1 MLFKNVFSHLDK
13 HQAFDLW
20 QRRLESVDNAIN
32 NSTTAWS
39 LEFWQKVRRSL
50 VRQANLLNA
59 GYKEN

>member
-1 MLFKNVFSHLDK
+1 MDK
-13 HQAFDLW
+13 QQAFDLW

-50 VRQANLLNA
+50 VKQANLLNA
-59 GYKEN
+59 SYKEN